1 MGVVSVV
8 ENSFGPPTCWP
19 VRQKTIEPRHDQKVA
34 GSNRF
39 KGQLNQVRLGAVPS
53 RRTPWRAGEGLV
65 AIARSYAVSHS
76 TISRIAPASAKT
88 MNASIEDE
96 VSLAALTVS
105 DQT

>member
-19 VRQKTIEPRHDQKVA
+19 VRQKTIEPSHDQKVA

-53 RRTPWRAGEGLV
+53 RRTPCELGRGLSLSQGV
-65 AIARSYAVSHS
+65 TLSVTRQF
-76 TISRIAPASAKT
+76 RGLRPLAPK
-88 MNASIEDE
+88 
-96 VSLAALTVS
+96 L
-105 DQT
+105 